1 MTAPETSAVF
11 TDLVASLRIALASM
25 VLCVIGYGGFILGA
39 ATLIAPESRLG
50 HLIEI
55 DGQVV
60 GSRQVAQAFT
70 RPEYVWPRPS
80 AVDYAADATG
90 GSNLSPANPLI
101 RERAEGLLASLG
113 ATPENPAPAELVL
126 ASGSGLDPHITE
138 AAALFQADRVALAR
152 SISVERVRTLIDAQ
166 ARPIGPGD
174 PARVVNVLV
183 LNIELDRVAP
193 IALR

>member
-1 MTAPETSAVF
+1 MF
-11 TDLVASLRIALASM
+11 TDLSATLRMSLASII
-25 VLCVIGYGGFILGA
+25 VCVIGYGGFTLGA
-39 ATLIAPESRLG
+39 AALIAPETRLG
-50 HLIEI
+50 QLIEI
-55 DGQVV
+55 DGQIV

-70 RPEYVWPRPS
+70 RPEYIWPRPS

-101 RERAEGLLASLG
+101 RERTTGLLASLG

-138 AAALFQADRVALAR
+138 AAALFQADRVAQAR
-152 SISVERVRTLIDAQ
+152 GISAETVHELIDNQ

-174 PARVVNVLV
+174 PARVVNVLL
-183 LNIELDRVAP
+183 LNIELDRAAP
-193 IALR
+193 IAAR

>member
-1 MTAPETSAVF
+1 MF
-11 TDLVASLRIALASM
+11 TDLFASLRIALASI
-25 VLCVIGYGGFILGA
+25 VVCVIGYGGFMLGA
-39 ATLIAPESRLG
+39 ASLIAPKTRLG
-50 HLIEI
+50 QLIEI
-55 DGQVV
+55 DGKVV

-70 RPEYVWPRPS
+70 RPEYIWPRPS

-138 AAALFQADRVALAR
+138 AAALFQAYRVAQAR
-152 SISVERVRTLIDAQ
+152 GVPAEAVRELIDAE

-174 PARVVNVLV
+174 PARVVNVLL

-193 IALR
+193 VAAR

>member
-1 MTAPETSAVF
+1 MF
-11 TDLVASLRIALASM
+11 TDLLASLRLALASII
-25 VLCVIGYGGFILGA
+25 VCVIGYGGFILCA
-39 ATLIAPESRLG
+39 AVLVAPEARLG
-50 HLIEI
+50 QLIEV

-70 RPEYVWPRPS
+70 RPEYIWQRPS
-80 AVDYAADATG
+80 AVSYAADATG

-101 RERAEGLLASLG
+101 RERAEGLLAALG

-138 AAALFQADRVALAR
+138 AAALFQADRVAQAR
-152 SISVERVRTLIDAQ
+152 GVSADTVRELIQAQ
-166 ARPIGPGD
+166 ASPIGPGD
-174 PARVVNVLV
+174 PARVVNVLL

-193 IALR
+193 VQAR

>member
-1 MTAPETSAVF
+1 ML
-11 TDLVASLRIALASM
+11 TDLFASLRLALASIL
-25 VLCVIGYGGFILGA
+25 VCVIGYSGFLLGA
-39 ATLIAPESRLG
+39 ASLVAPENRLG
-50 HLIEI
+50 QIIEI
-55 DGQVV
+55 NGQLV
-60 GSRQVAQAFT
+60 GSRKVAQAFT
-70 RPEYVWPRPS
+70 RPEYIWPRPS

-101 RERAEGLLASLG
+101 RERAEGLLASLS

-138 AAALFQADRVALAR
+138 AAALFQADRVAQAR
-152 SISVERVRTLIDAQ
+152 GVPVKAVRELIDAQ

-174 PARVVNVLV
+174 PARVVNVLL

-193 IALR
+193 AAAR

>member
-1 MTAPETSAVF
+1 MF
-11 TDLVASLRIALASM
+11 TDLFASLRIALASI
-25 VLCVIGYGGFILGA
+25 VVCVIGYGGFMLGA
-39 ATLIAPESRLG
+39 AALIAPETRLG
-50 HLIEI
+50 HIIEI

-152 SISVERVRTLIDAQ
+152 GVPIENVRELIDAG

-174 PARVVNVLV
+174 PARVVNVLL

-193 IALR
+193 VAAR